1 MNKRSF
7 YTLITISLIISIFS
21 DCEKDNMVMS
31 NIDLLT
37 INSSKIW
44 YKKQVVTNDLIT
56 REQPS
61 CISDDERK
69 FMIDGKCRI
78 DNMGTFLKVDYSQV
92 PGAFPAHCKDTINIV
107 DTVYWNFNSEMDTLT
122 ISYSNFV
129 KVSKILKLT
138 NDSLIMRYAVNDSW
152 FQTDFYVAMKTK

>member
-31 NIDLLT
+31 NIYLLT
-37 INSSKIW
+37 NNSSKIW

-56 REQPS
+56 IEQPS

-69 FMIDGKCRI
+69 FMIDGKCLI

-107 DTVYWNFNSEMDTLT
+107 DTAYWSFNSKMDTLT

-138 NDSLIMRYAVNDSW
+138 NDSLIMRYAVNPSW

>member
-21 DCEKDNMVMS
+21 DCEKNNMVMS

-37 INSSKIW
+37 NNSSKIW

-69 FMIDGKCRI
+69 FMIDGKCLI
-78 DNMGTFLKVDYSQV
+78 DNMGTFLKVDSQF
-92 PGAFPAHCKDTINIV
+92 PGAFPPHCKDTINIV

-152 FQTDFYVAMKTK
+152 FQTDFYVAKKTK

>member
-7 YTLITISLIISIFS
+7 YTLITISFIISIFS
-21 DCEKDNMVMS
+21 DCEKDDKVIS

-37 INSSKIW
+37 NNSSKIW

-56 REQPS
+56 IEEPS

-69 FMIDGKCRI
+69 FMIDGKCLI
-78 DNMGTFLKVDYSQV
+78 DNMGTFLKVDSQF
-92 PGAFPAHCKDTINIV
+92 PGAFPPHCKDTINIV

-122 ISYSNFV
+122 IFYSNFV

-138 NDSLIMRYAVNDSW
+138 NDSLIMRYAVNPSW
-152 FQTDFYVAMKTK
+152 FQTDIYVSMKTK

>member
-37 INSSKIW
+37 NNSSKIW
-44 YKKQVVTNDLIT
+44 YKKHVVTNDLIT
-56 REQPS
+56 KENPS

-69 FMIDGKCRI
+69 FMIDGKCLI
-78 DNMGTFLKVDYSQV
+78 DNMGTFLKVDSQF
-92 PGAFPAHCKDTINIV
+92 PGAFPPHCKDTINIV

-122 ISYSNFV
+122 IYYSNFV
-129 KVSKILKLT
+129 KISKILKLT
-138 NDSLIMRYAVNDSW
+138 NDSLIMRYAVNPSW